1 MSVTAA
7 DFTKLDP
14 YWTERLPYNFAK
26 RHGVIAALLDNGVEV
41 WTRPEITS
49 AILVEVQ
56 RALGQPVQP
65 QPLSAGDFE
74 VRSTAL
80 RSGKG
85 DALNIVDDLGGHFDL
100 GELAL
105 NLPRVADLLDSE
117 DDAPIVRL
125 INALLGQRCARAHR
139 TFTSSRSR
147 AARWC
152 ASASTACCA
161 TCSNR
166 RRPRMV

>member
-26 RHGVIAALLDNGVEV
+26 RHGVIAARLLDNGVEV
-41 WTRPEITS
+41 WTRPEIAS

-65 QPLSAGDFE
+65 QSLSTEEFE
-74 VRSTAL
+74 VAL
-80 RSGKG
+80 NRAYERGKG
-85 DALNIVDDLGGHFDL
+85 DALNIVDDLGGNFDL

-117 DDAPIVRL
+117 DDAPIVASSMPCSAR
-125 INALLGQRCARAHR
+125 RCAKALR
-139 TFTSSRSR
+139 TFTSKRLR
-147 AARWC
+147 PAR
-152 ASASTACCA
+152 
-161 TCSNR
+161 
-166 RRPRMV
+166 